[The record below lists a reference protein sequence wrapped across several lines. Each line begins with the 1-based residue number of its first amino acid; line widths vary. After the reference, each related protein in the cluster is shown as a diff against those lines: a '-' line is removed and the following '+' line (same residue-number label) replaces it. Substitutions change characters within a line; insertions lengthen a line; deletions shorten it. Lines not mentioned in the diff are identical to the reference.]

1 MRLPEPRPHV
11 KQALA
16 LPPHQPGVYILRD
29 ERGRVIYVGRSRDLA
44 TRTRSYWTDL
54 RDRPHLKRML
64 PRVEWLE
71 PVLCAS
77 EHEAAFL
84 ESDLLLRH
92 RTWYNR
98 TLGMEGRAWL
108 RLATQLHAPG
118 LSVMHAAHPR
128 DGGTLVGAHLRSG

>member
-16 LPPHQPGVYILRD
+16 LLPHQPGVYILRD

-44 TRTRSYWTDL
+44 TRARSYWTDL

-71 PVLCAS
+71 PALCPR
-77 EHEAAFL
+77 EPQAAFPP
-84 ESDLLLRH
+84 SHLLRRH
-92 RTWYNR
+92 PTP
-98 TLGMEGRAWL
+98 
-108 RLATQLHAPG
+108 ATPTPG
-118 LSVMHAAHPR
+118 L
-128 DGGTLVGAHLRSG
+128 